1 MDIGRTEGVGGAGRI
16 EGLGRVSKPASSTPA
31 SAAGGADRVELSG
44 ASQLIGEAL
53 SLPSVRTERIDEVR
67 QLMASGELD
76 SDARLEGA
84 LDRFLAENRDL
95 IQG

>member
-1 MDIGRTEGVGGAGRI
+1 MDIGSTGGVGGAGRI
-16 EGLGRVSKPASSTPA
+16 EGLGRISKPASSSPA
-31 SAAGGADRVELSG
+31 AGTGGADRVELSG
-44 ASQLIGEAL
+44 ASHLISEAL
-53 SLPSVRTERIDEVR
+53 SLPSVRAERIDEVR

-95 IQG
+95 LEG